1 MLQRGRC
8 AAVNYLGR
16 NPLSCAVGLRDYH
29 RAVRRLRTCA
39 MTSSEAW
46 VAQLQL
52 ERLQFDV
59 QVDVLARSGPRSL
72 ERMTEVEAVVFY
84 PMLVRLNETLTA
96 LVDGADPVAWQQP
109 LATALGGLRQAVRGL
124 QRRSCAKGL
133 DADAQ
138 RKRGCESTTQVPCKG
153 GS

>member
-138 RKRGCESTTQVPCKG
+138 RKRGRESTTQVPCKG